1 LNYEQKT
8 GVARRVASEKPRQV
22 AQIVK
27 NWVATDG
34 S

>member
-1 LNYEQKT
+1 
-8 GVARRVASEKPRQV
+8 VARRVASENPRQV

-34 S
+34 T